1 MGKGQNTLSSPV
13 VGSTERG
20 RSPQEETLC
29 RARAGCLGQEPS
41 ADEVLQLC
49 REGDASGLSEQ
60 LSEMSIC
67 AVTQGFGKKKII
79 KKNSNNTSL
88 GKPGL
93 PQKWAH
99 AAVRQACGDSTTV
112 TQVPQSGAC
121 HGLVTMN
128 PTPCEGLGVQPRVGH
143 LALTLRV
150 CLSQPREPSPNH
162 RAQRRLCS
170 VSSDHARA

>member
-41 ADEVLQLC
+41 AGEVLQLC
-49 REGDASGLSEQ
+49 REGDTSGLSEQ
-60 LSEMSIC
+60 LSEMSIY
-67 AVTQGFGKKKII
+67 AITQGFGEKKK
-79 KKNSNNTSL
+79 SNNTSL

-99 AAVRQACGDSTTV
+99 AAPRQACGDSITV
-112 TQVPQSGAC
+112 TQVPQSDAC
-121 HGLVTMN
+121 HGLVKKN
-128 PTPCEGLGVQPRVGH
+128 PTPCEGLGVQPHVGH

-150 CLSQPREPSPNH
+150 CLSQPREPSPNG
-162 RAQRRLCS
+162 RA
-170 VSSDHARA
+170 